1 MLSINRGPL
10 LKRKITTI
18 WQKKK
23 QTSTIKQKKNT
34 TDLGMEQEHKNQ
46 DHQEKYF
53 LGIFHALHHLAT
65 KSAENRNSL
74 GKIL

>member
-10 LKRKITTI
+10 LKRKITTV

-34 TDLGMEQEHKNQ
+34 SDLGMEQEHKNQ

-53 LGIFHALHHLAT
+53 LGTFHAFHHLAT
-65 KSAENRNSL
+65 KSAENSL

>member
-1 MLSINRGPL
+1 MAEEKTNIND
-10 LKRKITTI
+10 
-18 WQKKK
+18 QA
-23 QTSTIKQKKNT
+23 KKNT

-46 DHQEKYF
+46 DHHKNIF

>member
-1 MLSINRGPL
+1 M
-10 LKRKITTI
+10 
-18 WQKKK
+18 
-23 QTSTIKQKKNT
+23 
-34 TDLGMEQEHKNQ
+34 DHEYKNQ

-74 GKIL
+74 GKILWCDTQAVLKKQTEKHEEHKVFGQKESGWGV

>member
-1 MLSINRGPL
+1 MLSINLGPL
-10 LKRKITTI
+10 LKRKITTV

-23 QTSTIKQKKNT
+23 QMSTIKQKNT
-34 TDLGMEQEHKNQ
+34 TDLEMEQEHKNQ

-53 LGIFHALHHLAT
+53 LGIFHAFHHLAT
-65 KSAENRNSL
+65 KSAENRNSF

>member
-1 MLSINRGPL
+1 M
-10 LKRKITTI
+10 
-18 WQKKK
+18 
-23 QTSTIKQKKNT
+23 
-34 TDLGMEQEHKNQ
+34 DHEHKNQ

-74 GKIL
+74 GKILWCDTQAVLKNKQKKHEKHKLFGQKESGWGV

>member
-1 MLSINRGPL
+1 MAEEKTNINDQAKKTQLTLGWN
-10 LKRKITTI
+10 KNIKTKITT
-18 WQKKK
+18 
-23 QTSTIKQKKNT
+23 KNI
-34 TDLGMEQEHKNQ
+34 
-46 DHQEKYF
+46 F

>member
-1 MLSINRGPL
+1 MVEEKTNVND
-10 LKRKITTI
+10 KA
-18 WQKKK
+18 
-23 QTSTIKQKKNT
+23 KKNLH
-34 TDLGMEQEHKNQ
+34 LGMEHEHKNQ

>member
-1 MLSINRGPL
+1 MAEEKTDVND
-10 LKRKITTI
+10 
-18 WQKKK
+18 QA
-23 QTSTIKQKKNT
+23 KKNT

-53 LGIFHALHHLAT
+53 SGIFHALHRLVT
-65 KSAENRNSL
+65 KSVENRNSL